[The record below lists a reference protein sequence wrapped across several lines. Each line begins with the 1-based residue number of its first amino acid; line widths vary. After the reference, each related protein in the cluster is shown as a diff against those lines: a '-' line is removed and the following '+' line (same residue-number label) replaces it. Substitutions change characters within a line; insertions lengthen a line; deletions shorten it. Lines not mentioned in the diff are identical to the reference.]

1 MLVHPTTAVTE
12 NLLPS
17 VAEKVIKGYIIM
29 KLSYPYVSGRVIH
42 TVMLAGLTFKTGGRG
57 DG

>member
-17 VAEKVIKGYIIM
+17 VAEKVRKGYFTM
-29 KLSYPYVSGRVIH
+29 KLSYPYVSGRVVH